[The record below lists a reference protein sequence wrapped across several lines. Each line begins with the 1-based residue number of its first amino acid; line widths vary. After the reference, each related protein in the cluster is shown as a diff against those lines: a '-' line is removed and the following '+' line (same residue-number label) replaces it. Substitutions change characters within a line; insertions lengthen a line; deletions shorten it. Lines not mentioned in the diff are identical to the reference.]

1 MKIYLDVD
9 EDHEKPEYVEII
21 MEKPFVTTIPMI
33 QQVARIIWP
42 AADIDRIW
50 LTPAN
55 YSHGVRL
62 TNIDLK
68 HSYDTKKSKKKAQ

>member
-33 QQVARIIWP
+33 QQVARIIRIEWP
-42 AADIDRIW
+42 RFHCGR
-50 LTPAN
+50 LRQVVKSSPAN
-55 YSHGVRL
+55 PSLV
-62 TNIDLK
+62 
-68 HSYDTKKSKKKAQ
+68 